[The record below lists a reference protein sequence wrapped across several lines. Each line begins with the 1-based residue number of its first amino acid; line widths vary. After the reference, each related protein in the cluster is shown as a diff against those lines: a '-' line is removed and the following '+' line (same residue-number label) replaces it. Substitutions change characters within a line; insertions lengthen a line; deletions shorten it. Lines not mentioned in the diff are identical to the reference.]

1 MSYIINKTD
10 GTVLTEVVD
19 GTIDQIATDITL
31 IGKNSSTYGEFLNE
45 NFVKLLENFANTS
58 APNNPVAGQLWFDTT
73 ENRLKVYDG
82 NGFRVSGGTLVA
94 ASVPSGLVQGDLWID
109 SVRKQLFF
117 YDGTQLT
124 LAGPPY
130 TTSQGLTGFTI
141 ESILDTNQISHTVAL
156 LYVGQALLGIFSK
169 DEFLPATSITG
180 YSGKIY
186 TGFNASTLSGM
197 EFNTIAKSARQIIAN
212 DGSVKTAESFL
223 QTTGDSATVGKF
235 SILNTKPLI
244 LGPGSNYEVQ
254 ADSIGMNIVSNNSGQ
269 DFAFK
274 IKNVSGTKSALQIK
288 ATSER
293 VGILTD
299 DPQATLDVNGDVII
313 KGDLLVEG
321 DTTTINT
328 SVLNVED
335 SYIELAKTDVPTDD
349 LADGGGIVLKGTTDH
364 SITWNK
370 DTFDVALSNWNFS
383 ENISLDSGKSYK
395 INNVNVLTATSLG
408 NNIAS
413 APGLTS
419 LGHLT
424 VLRVNNLGFGIG
436 AGSNTISALNTNG
449 DIVLTPNGVGAIDAS
464 SARIKN
470 LADPVDPTDAVSL
483 QYFQQYVTAFPLGLT
498 LDITELSAVT
508 PLLYNQIA
516 TILNDVY
523 PASEHPAGTLCKIY
537 TTRQTVT
544 FPALTITTGTSGS
557 GADIIRSYV
566 SVNKGSLQENQSV
579 LQDFSVNPIDTG
591 NATITYTRQVYV
603 FEVNTNQTAWDYV
616 NDFAATALPT

>member
-19 GTIDQIATDITL
+19 GTIDQVATDITL

-58 APNNPVAGQLWFDTT
+58 APNNPIAGQLWFDTT

-82 NGFRVSGGTLVA
+82 NGFRVSGGTIVA
-94 ASVPSGLVQGDLWID
+94 GNVPSGLVQGDLWID

-130 TTSQGLTGFTI
+130 TTTQGLTGFTI

-169 DEFLPATSITG
+169 DEFTPSTSITG
-180 YSGKIY
+180 YSGRIY

-197 EFNTIAKSARQIIAN
+197 EFRTIAKQAREIIAA
-212 DGSVKTAESFL
+212 DGSIKTAESFL

-235 SILNTKPLI
+235 TILNTKPLI
-244 LGPGSNYEVQ
+244 LGPGQNYEIQ
-254 ADSIGMNIVSNNSGQ
+254 TDSIRMNFVSNNSGQ
-269 DFAFK
+269 DYGFK
-274 IKNVSGTKSALQIK
+274 IKNGSGTKTALQIK

-293 VGILTD
+293 VGILTE
-299 DPQATLDVNGDVII
+299 DPQAELEVNGSVII
-313 KGDLLVEG
+313 RGDLLVEG

-335 SYIELAKTDVPTDD
+335 SYIELAKTETPTDV

-364 SITWNK
+364 SIYWNN
-370 DTFDVALSNWNFS
+370 DTFDVTHSNWNFS
-383 ENISLDSGKSYK
+383 EHINLETGKSFK
-395 INNVNVLTATSLG
+395 VNNIEVLSATSLG
-408 NNIAS
+408 NTVET
-413 APGLTS
+413 APGLRS
-419 LGHLT
+419 LGNLFSLT
-424 VLRVNNLGFGIG
+424 VDNVNINN
-436 AGSNTISALNTNG
+436 NTISTTDTNG
-449 DIVLTPNGVGAIDAS
+449 DLVLSPNGIGRIDVATS
-464 SARIKN
+464 RIAN
-470 LADPVDPTDAVSL
+470 LANPIDPTDAVNL
-483 QYFQQYVTAFPLGLT
+483 QYFQQYVTAFPLGVS
-498 LDITELSAVT
+498 LDITGLSAVT
-508 PLLYNQIA
+508 PLLWDQIA
-516 TILNDVY
+516 TILNDMY
-523 PASEHPAGTLCKIY
+523 PASEHPSGTACKVY
-537 TTRQTVT
+537 GTRQSVS
-544 FPALTITTGTSGS
+544 FPALTITTGISGS

-566 SVNKGSLQENQSV
+566 SVNKGALQENQSV
-579 LQDFSVNPIDTG
+579 MQDFAVNPINTG
-591 NATITYTRQVYV
+591 DATISYVRHVYV
-603 FEVNTNQTAWDYV
+603 FQVNSTQDAWEYV